1 MEYNSDFKY
10 DLKLGVLSEEKLS
23 EILHHKRIEVKTD
36 LLTQKTGN
44 VFIEYSSR
52 NKPSGIATTQ
62 ADYYAIVVNETIILK
77 TTTELKSIARKYLN
91 TKRDVLGG
99 DNNTSKGVLV
109 PIVDLVRDCGVEGLS
124 L

>member
-1 MEYNSDFKY
+1 LNYNSDFKY
-10 DLKLGVLSEEKLS
+10 DLELGQLGEQKLS

-36 LLTQKTGN
+36 LLTPKTGN

-62 ADYYAIVVNETIILK
+62 AEYYAIVVNETIILK

>member
-52 NKPSGIATTQ
+52 NKPSGIATTH
-62 ADYYAIVVNETIILK
+62 AEYYAIVIGETIILK

-99 DNNTSKGVLV
+99 DNNTSKGILL
-109 PIVDLVRDCGVEGLS
+109 PITDLLIIPNQV
-124 L
+124 

>member
-1 MEYNSDFKY
+1 MNYNSDFKY
-10 DLKLGVLSEEKLS
+10 DLELGQLGEQKLS

-36 LLTQKTGN
+36 LLTPKTGN

-62 ADYYAIVVNETIILK
+62 AEYYAIVIGETIILK

-109 PIVDLVRDCGVEGLS
+109 PIVDLVRDCGVRGLS

>member
-1 MEYNSDFKY
+1 MNYNSDFKY
-10 DLKLGVLSEEKLS
+10 DLELGVLSEHRLS

-36 LLTQKTGN
+36 LLTLKTGN

-62 ADYYAIVVNETIILK
+62 SDYYAIVIGETIILK

-109 PIVDLVRDCGVEGLS
+109 PVADLLVIV
-124 L
+124 

>member
-1 MEYNSDFKY
+1 LNYNSDFKY
-10 DLKLGVLSEEKLS
+10 DLELGVLSEQKLS

-36 LLTQKTGN
+36 LLTLKTGN

-62 ADYYAIVVNETIILK
+62 ADYYAIVVGETIILK

-109 PIVDLVRDCGVEGLS
+109 PIMDLVRDCGA
-124 L
+124 

>member
-1 MEYNSDFKY
+1 MNYNSDFKY
-10 DLKLGVLSEEKLS
+10 DLELGQLGEQKLS

-36 LLTQKTGN
+36 LLTPKTGN

-62 ADYYAIVVNETIILK
+62 AEYYAIVVNETIILK